1 MENHI
6 EQRFLPIGEM
16 RATKTEKGEMIIEG
30 YPIVY
35 DKTAILFW
43 GLREIIRK
51 GAATEALKT
60 SNELVLWDHQS
71 DQPMA
76 AKKNGTLEAK
86 EDDKGVF
93 IRADV
98 SKTSWGRDG
107 FEAITNG
114 VIDKMSF
121 AFLVDENG
129 GDSWHTELID
139 GVKTDVREI
148 VRFKELFDYSPVA
161 YPAYIETSVVARN
174 IQIAR
179 SFREKSIPET
189 SGEPDPKILTRT
201 KARDRKLLLEENKFY
216 Q

>member
-1 MENHI
+1 MEDHV

-35 DKTAILFW
+35 DKAADLW
-43 GLREIIRK
+43 GFREIIRK

-60 SNELVLWDHQS
+60 SDELALWDHQS

-98 SKTSWGRDG
+98 SKTVWGRDG
-107 FEAITNG
+107 FEAIMNG

-121 AFLVDENG
+121 AFLVDDDG
-129 GDSWHTELID
+129 GDYWHSELID
-139 GVKTDVREI
+139 GVKTDIREI
-148 VRFKELFDYSPVA
+148 IRFKVLYDYSPVA
-161 YPAYIETSVVARN
+161 YPAYTETSVVARN

-189 SGEPDPKILTRT
+189 SGEPDPKVLTRMR
-201 KARDRKLLLEENKFY
+201 ARERSLLLEEKKFFK
-216 Q
+216 